1 MSDSS
6 RERAV
11 VATAALA
18 VAVLGWAVYAGALEA
33 PFTFDDE
40 NNITLNPGIRL
51 GELSWRGLS
60 ELSLFQPT
68 PRPVSNL
75 SFALNYWSSG
85 YSAESYRS
93 WNVAI
98 HVVTAWWVMALSWLV
113 TGVFERRR
121 GTAAD
126 DASSRR
132 HRLVFAVFAGAL
144 FVSHPLAT
152 QSVTYVVQR
161 MTSLSTLF
169 YAAALWLWIA
179 GSAKSSGPLRALAVA
194 SWLLSLGA
202 KEIGATW
209 PLVVWLWEWQGA
221 RSGEASRAFAR
232 RSLPA
237 LLGVVALGGVLLW
250 TYTDGDPLGGYARKP
265 FTLWE
270 RLWGEGRVWWT
281 YVGLVLWPSPGR
293 LSVVHDVELW
303 GGIWTRAWTALA
315 WCGWAAVLVAAV
327 RGWRGGSG
335 RYAALGA
342 LGVWWWVQQLVEGTV
357 LPLEPLYEHR
367 TYLPLVGVCAWG
379 PYGVWR
385 AVGAGPFAPF
395 AGEAG
400 SSGRRAWV
408 AGALAL
414 GVLVATSSATIVR
427 NRAWESPER
436 LWRDAM
442 AKAPNHPRPPT
453 NYGLALARQGRNAEA
468 LAHYQRAA
476 ELEPGF
482 QEAHHNAGVALLEL
496 GRLDEAE
503 RALHR
508 ALELEAD
515 DYTTH
520 WALARVAFARGDD
533 ALGTQRLEAAAQ
545 RSASVPLLREV
556 ARRLVAQGRLREAGA
571 WLSRALQLEPR
582 NAELHAVLGEV
593 ALGHGA
599 VDAALASLQRSLA
612 LQEHPVVIAMLAR
625 AHWGRGEWDEAVA
638 VAEHAARLAPARPDV
653 ATTLAWMLATRE
665 GATPAD
671 GERAARLLAPWT
683 GDAEDVD
690 PRVREVFAAAALR
703 SGDIARAHHELDAAH
718 RSLRDADARALT
730 GVARS
735 VDRGL
740 AAAREGRAIRE
751 TRETAARRLTHGA
764 WALPG
769 ARASAA
775 EAPAE
780 ASTPGD

>member
-1 MSDSS
+1 MTEARDGATA
-6 RERAV
+6 RAGALTARATAALV
-11 VATAALA
+11 VAALA

-400 SSGRRAWV
+400 SPCRRAWV

-414 GVLVATSSATIVR
+414 GVLVATSSATVVR
-427 NRAWESPER
+427 NRVWADSVT
-436 LWRDAM
+436 LWQDAA
-442 AKAPNHPRPPT
+442 AKAPLRTVTHSNLGT
-453 NYGLALARQGRNAEA
+453 
-468 LAHYQRAA
+468 
-476 ELEPGF
+476 
-482 QEAHHNAGVALLEL
+482 ALLEA
-496 GRLDEAE
+496 G
-503 RALHR
+503 
-508 ALELEAD
+508 
-515 DYTTH
+515 
-520 WALARVAFARGDD
+520 RVA
-533 ALGTQRLEAAAQ
+533 E
-545 RSASVPLLREV
+545 
-556 ARRLVAQGRLREAGA
+556 ARRAFE
-571 WLSRALQLEPR
+571 
-582 NAELHAVLGEV
+582 
-593 ALGHGA
+593 
-599 VDAALASLQRSLA
+599 AALAIDAEEPVAHRNLGAIAVVEGRFAEAEPHFRVALEGDPLDTMALAGLGAVRMEAGDVSEAIALHERSLG
-612 LQEHPVVIAMLAR
+612 IR
-625 AHWGRGEWDEAVA
+625 
-638 VAEHAARLAPARPDV
+638 
-653 ATTLAWMLATRE
+653 
-665 GATPAD
+665 
-671 GERAARLLAPWT
+671 
-683 GDAEDVD
+683 VD
-690 PRVREVFAAAALR
+690 PRVQTNLGQIHWLQ
-703 SGDIARAHHELDAAH
+703 GDF
-718 RSLRDADARALT
+718 
-730 GVARS
+730 
-735 VDRGL
+735 
-740 AAAREGRAIRE
+740 AAAREQLMASLAVEPGQAVAWMRLADVEEARGDLAAAGRALEHWLALEPARWTDASVVDRFVRAQSAVGRADE
-751 TRETAARRLTHGA
+751 AARALDAAARVLRDAGA
-764 WALPG
+764 LEA
-769 ARASAA
+769 ARALDARVRA
-775 EAPAE
+775 L
-780 ASTPGD
+780 ASGPSEPTP